1 MPKSDSSSDF
11 YSGELEQSQE
21 IPRPTPARN
30 QSQVRFLVN
39 EFTEGSY
46 RDDEPIEIRR
56 TRKSKLSHS
65 SVSPSPGA
73 AAGMNAGN
81 NYFETA

>member
-11 YSGELEQSQE
+11 YNGELQQSQE
-21 IPRPTPARN
+21 TPRPTPARN

-39 EFTEGSY
+39 EYTEGNY

-56 TRKSKLSHS
+56 TRNSKLSHS
-65 SVSPSPGA
+65 SASPSPGT